1 MAESKI
7 ERKLVAILFADVV
20 GYAGHSRRDEE
31 GTHRALKAGL
41 DALTGTVTRH
51 GGRVVNLAG
60 DAVLADFTSIV
71 AALACAVEFQ
81 RGTAAGATDKPDDS
95 ALQFRIGI
103 NLGDVIVDRENI
115 YGDGVNVAARLQEI
129 AEEGGICISG
139 TAFDQVGNRADFG
152 FEHLGGQKVKNIAE
166 PVRSYRVRLE
176 PELAGQVLD
185 ETASRHRRKLVT
197 PGRIVAALIAI
208 FVIWAVWNPQVPSF
222 GDGTVTVPT
231 LAVMPFRAIGGQE
244 DPEVF
249 SQGLTEDLITA
260 LSTRQAVRVVVANA
274 ATTGASGDLKQV
286 GRALN
291 ANYLLEGSV
300 RAAGGRVRITAQLID
315 VKTGFHMWGA
325 RYDRPAGDVL
335 TQQSEVRSRIVA
347 TLGFKL
353 AEAQGGVRTSSGSAS
368 LLLGLGMEYL
378 GRIAKQ
384 AIFLPVD
391 LYNRATD
398 GESSQSL
405 IRSDNQKT

>member
-1 MAESKI
+1 M
-7 ERKLVAILFADVV
+7 
-20 GYAGHSRRDEE
+20 
-31 GTHRALKAGL
+31 
-41 DALTGTVTRH
+41 
-51 GGRVVNLAG
+51 
-60 DAVLADFTSIV
+60 
-71 AALACAVEFQ
+71 
-81 RGTAAGATDKPDDS
+81 
-95 ALQFRIGI
+95 
-103 NLGDVIVDRENI
+103 
-115 YGDGVNVAARLQEI
+115 
-129 AEEGGICISG
+129 
-139 TAFDQVGNRADFG
+139 
-152 FEHLGGQKVKNIAE
+152 
-166 PVRSYRVRLE
+166 
-176 PELAGQVLD
+176 
-185 ETASRHRRKLVT
+185 T

-249 SQGLTEDLITA
+249 SQGLTEDLVTA

-274 ATTGASGDLKQV
+274 ATTGASGDPKQV

-335 TQQSEVRSRIVA
+335 TQQSEVTSRIVA